1 MVGVPHLSGS
11 QKIFNALFILAC
23 EQGSIVER
31 LENAYRLALA
41 PLDVQLELPESIHA
55 EFLSVRKELER
66 LYFAPN
72 REAARDRSDEQ
83 RAMRLAGRLVS
94 LYDRLV
100 RLRADRLDVPDR
112 S

>member
-72 REAARDRSDEQ
+72 REAALNAIEWTYSLLMLAFYPLTGEAWRRTGF
-83 RAMRLAGRLVS
+83 RFRLQLEA
-94 LYDRLV
+94 
-100 RLRADRLDVPDR
+100 
-112 S
+112 